1 MKNRWTYTLIIITA
15 LLGLTL
21 TPAASGA
28 ERVVVL
34 DFLALDSQ
42 GSYIDPLSFT
52 QGDLVGLSKI
62 MSQGIAARLVQFGE
76 FDVQDSVSLREE
88 LADLGFAPDT
98 PRGIGPGPF

>member
-1 MKNRWTYTLIIITA
+1 M
-15 LLGLTL
+15 
-21 TPAASGA
+21 
-28 ERVVVL
+28 
-34 DFLALDSQ
+34 
-42 GSYIDPLSFT
+42 
-52 QGDLVGLSKI
+52 GLSKI

>member
-42 GSYIDPLSFT
+42 GSYIDPQLH
-52 QGDLVGLSKI
+52 
-62 MSQGIAARLVQFGE
+62 
-76 FDVQDSVSLREE
+76 
-88 LADLGFAPDT
+88 
-98 PRGIGPGPF
+98 PG